1 MNDQQFYQNLGTI
14 ILMIL
19 SSAYTWHQSNKKT
32 NHDILKDNLNILQ
45 AENEKLRKEN
55 DDLRAQVLNLMTRKD
70 TNNETHN

>member
-55 DDLRAQVLNLMTRKD
+55 DDLRAQVLSLMTRKD
-70 TNNETHN
+70 NKDEN